1 MFAFEFAILLITSLG
16 ILSRYTISL
25 VEKYILYRE
34 AKKRRAARAAERAE
48 RLRAMEA
55 TGGEEQEEEEE
66 EDEEL
71 DVGGWEEKG
80 TWVFYSELCTG
91 MCSRLSH
98 GSWIH
103 NSLQSCVRCDPKYP
117 RLVGPMHRLRKATA
131 ARDDPAGLRKACPSR
146 IKSDIASE
154 AS

>member
-34 AKKRRAARAAERAE
+34 ATKRREARVAERAE
-48 RLRAMEA
+48 RLRAMQA
-55 TGGEEQEEEEE
+55 AGGEEQEEEEE
-66 EDEEL
+66 EDDEL

-98 GSWIH
+98 GSTI
-103 NSLQSCVRCDPKYP
+103 LCRLALRCDPKYP

-131 ARDDPAGLRKACPSR
+131 ARDDPAGLRKA
-146 IKSDIASE
+146 
-154 AS
+154 